1 MRKSHILISALIII
15 DILLL
20 VLISVII
27 INIKNKNSEI
37 IGENLYTIECNE
49 SISSENK
56 KIEIVENLIRNS
68 IDKKFDIKDYEIN
81 EYSNNPKEKS
91 YTIDMNYKIND
102 IYTNLGY
109 QVFIDNNII
118 TEIST
123 NAKGINVNKYKKN
136 LSVFKQD
143 FTYLEKEIKANLELN
158 KNVKVK
164 EQKIKKMYDLFENV
178 KKVVVL
184 TNYEEQGVEKT
195 TSSEKILK

>member
-1 MRKSHILISALIII
+1 MKKSHILIFALIII

-20 VLISVII
+20 ALISVII

-91 YTIDMNYKIND
+91 YTVDMNYKIND

-178 KKVVVL
+178 KKIVVL